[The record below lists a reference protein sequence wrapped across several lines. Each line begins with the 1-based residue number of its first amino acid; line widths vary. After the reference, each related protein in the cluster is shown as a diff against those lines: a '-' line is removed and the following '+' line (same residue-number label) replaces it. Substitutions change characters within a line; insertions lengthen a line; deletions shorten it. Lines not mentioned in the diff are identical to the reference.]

1 MRRTLLVG
9 LGLLAVLLLAACDG
23 LEAEAD
29 KKIRNSLTGI
39 WFAVTEEPDEGS
51 DKTVTVQSW
60 LVLNSDGKF
69 SEKLKGLYPDGRILD
84 AGSDGEW
91 LVTDDLFKLRY
102 VTVNGKNLRRHE
114 LSTMYAFKIV
124 EVTKD
129 AFTYKDPLEAKS
141 QSLTVKRVTEIGKE
155 P

>member
-9 LGLLAVLLLAACDG
+9 LGLLTVLSLIACEG

-29 KKIRNSLTGI
+29 KKTRSSLTGI

-51 DKTVTVQSW
+51 DKTITVQSW
-60 LVLNSDGKF
+60 LVLNPDGKF

-102 VTVNGKNLRRHE
+102 VAVNGKNLRRHD
-114 LSTMYAFKIV
+114 LSTMYAFKIADM
-124 EVTKD
+124 TKN
-129 AFTYKDPLEAKS
+129 AFTYKNPLEPKR
-141 QSLTVKRVTEIGKE
+141 QSLTMRRVPEIGKE